1 MVMNLAYW
9 AKVLKRIAILFFSII
24 GFFLALKLSIFYM
37 PFLIAVII
45 ALILEPVIK
54 FFIKHTS
61 LNRKTSAIIVLF
73 FFFGI
78 IIGGATWGITR
89 LVAESNNL
97 LNGLNV
103 YVEEAYTKI
112 SEFIGKVN
120 FDRINLSD
128 DMKKTI
134 EETFADFL
142 GKGSNALKNAL
153 IKLLNIVTSL
163 PTILIYA
170 SITLLSLYFITT
182 DKAYIIDQM
191 EHHLP
196 RKWVNKICVHL
207 SEILHILGGYLK
219 AQAIL
224 IMISFFIVLIGLM
237 LLQAMNYNIEYPFLA
252 AIAIGFVDALPILG
266 TGTVMIPW
274 IIISFLNND
283 VKLAIALGCLYVIV
297 VIARQLLEP
306 KIVGKNIGIH
316 PIFTLIAMYTGFKF
330 MGVIGMFVGPILL
343 IILNNIFGTLLEKG
357 VVKTILDRK

>member
-9 AKVLKRIAILFFSII
+9 AKVLKRIVILIFSII
-24 GFFLALKLSIFYM
+24 VFFLALKLSIFYM

-78 IIGGATWGITR
+78 IIGGATWGTTR
-89 LVAESNNL
+89 LIAESNNL

-103 YVEEAYTKI
+103 YVEEAYTRI

-120 FDRINLSD
+120 FERINLSD

-142 GKGSNALKNAL
+142 GKGSNALKNTL

-163 PTILIYA
+163 PTIFIYA

-182 DKAYIIDQM
+182 DKVYIIDQM

-224 IMISFFIVLIGLM
+224 IIISFFIVLIGLM

-274 IIISFLNND
+274 AIISFLNND
-283 VKLAIALGCLYVIV
+283 ARLAIALSVLYIIV

-316 PIFTLIAMYTGFKF
+316 PMFTLVAMYTGFKF
-330 MGVIGMFVGPILL
+330 IGVIGMFVGPILL
-343 IILNNIFGTLLEKG
+343 IILNNIYGTLLENG

>member
-1 MVMNLAYW
+1 MVINLAYW
-9 AKVLKRIAILFFSII
+9 AKVLKRIAILIFSII
-24 GFFLALKLSIFYM
+24 VFFLALKLSIFYM

-78 IIGGATWGITR
+78 IIGGATWGTTR
-89 LVAESNNL
+89 LIAESNNL

-103 YVEEAYTKI
+103 YVEEAYTRI

-120 FDRINLSD
+120 FERINLSD
-128 DMKKTI
+128 DIKKTI

-142 GKGSNALKNAL
+142 GKGSNALKNTL

-163 PTILIYA
+163 PTIFIYA

-182 DKAYIIDQM
+182 DKVYIIDQM

-224 IMISFFIVLIGLM
+224 IIISFFIVLIGLM

-274 IIISFLNND
+274 AIISFLNND
-283 VKLAIALGCLYVIV
+283 ARLAIALSVLYIIV

-316 PIFTLIAMYTGFKF
+316 PMFTLVAMYTGFKF
-330 MGVIGMFVGPILL
+330 IGVIGMFVGPILL
-343 IILNNIFGTLLEKG
+343 IILNNIYGTLLENG